1 MTILVLGET
10 QILGYGHKVSCR
22 FGLPESDLS
31 GKSSSTATAEEGDK
45 ACRMRV
51 TLSIKYSDAS
61 YLQSIKL
68 LAMAKDDVKKSR
80 KVYNIENQTA
90 KAFGVRQV
98 RFTEEVSAQEKEEE
112 QAWIVSF
119 TLIEHL
125 SIPEKIEEKKIKT
138 EEPAAAPADEKVI
151 SEVSAAE
158 SLPAGWF
165 EKGLAWIDS
174 KLAEEEKKGDEV

>member
-1 MTILVLGET
+1 MIILVLDKTNVE
-10 QILGYGHKVSCR
+10 GYGHTVNCKFS
-22 FGLPESDLS
+22 LPESDLS
-31 GKSSSTATAEEGDK
+31 GKSSSTAGAEEGDK
-45 ACRMRV
+45 ACRLRV
-51 TLSIKYSDAS
+51 SLKIKYNTPDF
-61 YLQSIKL
+61 LKNIKL
-68 LAMAKDDVKKSR
+68 LSMAKDETKGTR

-98 RFTEEVSAQEKEEE
+98 RFTDEVNAQELEEE
-112 QAWIVSF
+112 QAWSVSF

-125 SIPEKIEEKKIKT
+125 SIAEKVETQKIKA
-138 EEPAAAPADEKVI
+138 EEPKAAPADEKVI

>member
-1 MTILVLGET
+1 MIILVLDKTNIE
-10 QILGYGHKVSCR
+10 GYGHTINCE
-22 FGLPESDLS
+22 FPLPESDLS
-31 GKSSSTATAEEGDK
+31 GKSSSTASAEEGDK
-45 ACRMRV
+45 ACRLRV
-51 TLSIKYSDAS
+51 SLKIKTNTPD
-61 YLQSIKL
+61 LLKNIKL
-68 LAMAKDDVKKSR
+68 LSMAKDEEKGTR

-98 RFTEEVSAQEKEEE
+98 RFADKVAAQELEEE
-112 QAWIVSF
+112 QAWSVSF

-125 SIPEKIEEKKIKT
+125 SIAEKVETQRIKA
-138 EEPAAAPADEKVI
+138 EEPKAAPADEKVI